1 MKRMKMFVLVLLVIT
16 TICSMVAAF
25 AACAGSV
32 IKDKDAEIPTKTVT
46 VEVVREVPVEVVVEK
61 QVEVEV
67 PVEVE
72 VEKIVEVEV
81 EVPVEVEKIVEV
93 EVEVPVEVEKIVEV
107 PVEIEV
113 EVPVEVEKI
122 VEVPVEV
129 EVEKIVEV
137 EVPVEIEVPVEVE
150 VEKIVEVEVPV
161 EVIVEVPVPI
171 VKEFTYIDSLND
183 VTALEIGQSLSN
195 LVVGITVNE
204 SEYFFI
210 SSEDADKNIGSGQST
225 VFGNS
230 LDYQYIFLKN
240 TNGKYGIGNKIVK
253 LNLTYEDGYEL
264 DGFGYRENSTAPRVY
279 NTAVGILDGVVT
291 NIEHNMDGYDTIITI
306 NVSKLQSATYFALN

>member
-46 VEVVREVPVEVVVEK
+46 VEVVREVPVEVIVEK

-67 PVEVE
+67 PVE
-72 VEKIVEVEV
+72 
-81 EVPVEVEKIVEV
+81 VEVEKIVEV

-183 VTALEIGQSLSN
+183 ATALEIGQSLSN

-291 NIEHNMDGYDTIITI
+291 DIAHNVDGYDTIITI

>member
-1 MKRMKMFVLVLLVIT
+1 MKKSIKIFIIVLTIIAATCSIATLLI
-16 TICSMVAAF
+16 
-25 AACAGSV
+25 ACNETRV
-32 IKDKDAEIPTKTVT
+32 QYVEKEKI
-46 VEVVREVPVEVVVEK
+46 VEVEVPVEVDKYIEVEK
-61 QVEVEV
+61 QIEVPVEVEKIVEVEV

-72 VEKIVEVEV
+72 VEKIVEVPVEI
-81 EVPVEVEKIVEV
+81 EVPVEV
-93 EVEVPVEVEKIVEV
+93 
-107 PVEIEV
+107 EV

-129 EVEKIVEV
+129 EVEVPVEVEKIVEV
-137 EVPVEIEVPVEVE
+137 EIPVEVEVEKIVEVEVPVEVE

-183 VTALEIGQSLSN
+183 ATALEIGQSLSN

-210 SSEDADKNIGSGQST
+210 SSEDANKNIGSGQST
-225 VFGNS
+225 VFNNS

-279 NTAVGILDGVVT
+279 NTAIGILDGVVT
-291 NIEHNMDGYDTIITI
+291 DIAHNVDGYDTIITI
-306 NVSKLQSATYFALN
+306 NVSKLQSATHFALN